1 MLEVELWDYHLH
13 THFTL
18 VHDFKKSFK
27 FYFQSR
33 FKVNMFLEI
42 SFRNFKFWKN
52 NIFGKTIFG
61 QNKLLSK
68 GYLSKCFNMIE
79 LWHMLILYVLQG
91 PKHSNPRPKS
101 KTQVSGFWKFWFF
114 RTDRN
119 RSTVPVDRRAQ
130 TVHVRVSRPPRSTE
144 HSAVLSGRLGRPWR
158 STVDPQRS
166 DFWPLA
172 VDRPGRPAAVRS
184 SNRLQQL
191 YFSDCFCW
199 DLHPT
204 SFSTSFTLSSI
215 LYI

>member
-79 LWHMLILYVLQG
+79 L
-91 PKHSNPRPKS
+91 
-101 KTQVSGFWKFWFF
+101 
-114 RTDRN
+114 
-119 RSTVPVDRRAQ
+119 
-130 TVHVRVSRPPRSTE
+130 
-144 HSAVLSGRLGRPWR
+144 
-158 STVDPQRS
+158 
-166 DFWPLA
+166 
-172 VDRPGRPAAVRS
+172 
-184 SNRLQQL
+184 
-191 YFSDCFCW
+191 
-199 DLHPT
+199 
-204 SFSTSFTLSSI
+204 
-215 LYI
+215 